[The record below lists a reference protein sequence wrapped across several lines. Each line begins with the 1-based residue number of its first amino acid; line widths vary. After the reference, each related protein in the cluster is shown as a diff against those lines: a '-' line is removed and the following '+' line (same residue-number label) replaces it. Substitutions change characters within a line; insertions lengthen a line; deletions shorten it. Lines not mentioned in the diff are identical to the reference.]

1 MTSCTAHYLP
11 SAPLATY
18 RGSKRCKVH
27 KNESTKIVIGRTRQ
41 RHTKSTCPQDSSRE
55 CNRLCTWLH
64 MMQNMVGQTLS
75 KYSQKKEVIH
85 TAGLKVA
92 NEDTGS
98 VLTQQRAKACVAERA
113 LPIATIAI
121 NERNSHIIRKFHAA
135 AILT

>member
-1 MTSCTAHYLP
+1 
-11 SAPLATY
+11 
-18 RGSKRCKVH
+18 
-27 KNESTKIVIGRTRQ
+27 
-41 RHTKSTCPQDSSRE
+41 
-55 CNRLCTWLH
+55 

-113 LPIATIAI
+113 LAVAIAEPKSMIT
-121 NERNSHIIRKFHAA
+121 
-135 AILT
+135 